1 MNTPLTTMTKRT
13 LSHYVTLIWF
23 ASSALSS
30 EGGRLSPA
38 DLIAEVESGKRDTAH
53 ADWWGFNETDATGAI
68 QQAVDSGAKKVVIP
82 FVGQPWIIRPVKL
95 RGDLELFF
103 EPGVLVLAKQGEFQ
117 GGGDSLFAV
126 QDKSNVVIRG
136 YGAVLRMM
144 KADYQQPPYEKAEWR
159 MGLRVMGCQNITIEG
174 LRIESSGGDGIYIG
188 SSGKNRWCDDITIR
202 DCVCFDNH
210 RQGMSVISAQNLLIE
225 NCKFIGTSGTPP
237 EAGIDFEAD
246 SEDERF
252 VNCVVRN
259 CTFESN
265 AGHAIL
271 IYLKP
276 MTSNS
281 EPVSIRVENCHSRMG
296 TPGITPSDFENRE
309 TSGWSGMSVGAIGD
323 DGPDGLIEFIDCT
336 TQNTGKEGVKVF
348 DKSADRARVRFV
360 RCKWSNPWVSRH
372 RSDSTPRV
380 PVLIQ
385 LRRPE
390 ITKRPGGI
398 EFIDCHVFDDRFAP
412 VVEYTQN
419 DSHLGLFD
427 VTGNITVHSPHQP
440 RLKLGP
446 DGTNVDLK
454 ITSAANE

>member
-1 MNTPLTTMTKRT
+1 MR
-13 LSHYVTLIWF
+13 
-23 ASSALSS
+23 
-30 EGGRLSPA
+30 
-38 DLIAEVESGKRDTAH
+38 
-53 ADWWGFNETDATGAI
+53 
-68 QQAVDSGAKKVVIP
+68 
-82 FVGQPWIIRPVKL
+82 
-95 RGDLELFF
+95 
-103 EPGVLVLAKQGEFQ
+103 
-117 GGGDSLFAV
+117 
-126 QDKSNVVIRG
+126 
-136 YGAVLRMM
+136 
-144 KADYQQPPYEKAEWR
+144 KADYQQPPYQRAEWR
-159 MGLRVMGCQNITIEG
+159 MGLRVMGCQNVTVEG

-188 SSGKNRWCDDITIR
+188 SSGKNRWCEDVTIR

-210 RQGMSVISAQNLLIE
+210 RQGMSVISAQNLLVE
-225 NCKFIGTSGTPP
+225 NCQFTGTSGTPP

-265 AGHAIL
+265 SGHAIL

-296 TPGITPSDFENRE
+296 TPGMTPADFENRE

-323 DGPDGLIEFIDCT
+323 DGPDGLIEFLDCT
-336 TQNTGKEGVKVF
+336 TQNSGKEGVKVF
-348 DKSADRARVRFV
+348 DKSADRVKVRFV

-372 RSDSTPRV
+372 RSDSSPCV

-390 ITKRPGGI
+390 ITRRPGGI

-427 VTGNITVHSPHQP
+427 VTGNLTVHSPHQP

-446 DGTNVDLK
+446 DTTNVDLK
-454 ITSAANE
+454 IIAASKE